1 VYKNMIKWFCR
12 ICPVCLMMTMFVF
25 LVFVRIFWKGIIYYL
40 GFLISYVSLDY
51 IWLQPLIPRFAVLR
65 EYSFVSSSFVYPV
78 KFSEFRIANYELTR
92 IWTLFAFLFENYMGF
107 LVLLIFLHPN
117 NIMYN
122 FVIWL
127 YIFDLLV
134 LTVVLESCIIF
145 LIWYHV

>member
-107 LVLLIFLHPN
+107 LVLLIFLHPTN
-117 NIMYN
+117 TNYN
-122 FVIWL
+122 SMSTYKENTITLHMVPDQEDYTTL
-127 YIFDLLV
+127 QDY
-134 LTVVLESCIIF
+134 C
-145 LIWYHV
+145 